1 MKRVRLVEILML
13 AGVTITLLATLF
25 PSGLTILLSLTIG
38 NGLIVVAFGMYLG
51 MVWSDLKRHRI
62 L

>member
-1 MKRVRLVEILML
+1 MKRVRLVVILML
-13 AGVTITLLATLF
+13 AGVTITFLATLF

-38 NGLIVVAFGMYLG
+38 NGLIVVAFGMYMG
-51 MVWSDLKRHRI
+51 MVWGDLKRHRI